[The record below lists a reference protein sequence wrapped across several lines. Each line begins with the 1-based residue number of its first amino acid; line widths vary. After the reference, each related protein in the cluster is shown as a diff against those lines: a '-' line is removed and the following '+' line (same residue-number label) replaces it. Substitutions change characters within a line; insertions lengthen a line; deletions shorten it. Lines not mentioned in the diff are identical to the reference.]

1 MVEHG
6 GTHRQL
12 DVLIVV
18 AIDERLYL
26 RQLLLAVLS
35 LKLLTHLSEAARA
48 GVLVVIGRHGDLEEL
63 VVAAVVDLLVQLGI
77 LCIALVGALDVGA
90 HLASQL
96 VLHTTLYL
104 DRLVSLLDRL
114 DHIALGHLLHLSLD
128 HHDILLR
135 RTDHQVDIGTIELV
149 ECRIDHPLT
158 IETDHSHLREHLV
171 KGDSADRH
179 SGRGCQPGQLVGK
192 LIGVTAEEDD
202 LHVDLAVVV
211 LGEEGT
217 QSAVDQSCNQ
227 DLMVRHTALTAG
239 KAPGEAPIGGE
250 LLLILY
256 LEGHKVYART
266 CLLGSDHRC
275 QEHGLAHAYNHG
287 AISLLGKLA
296 CLDRDLTTI
305 GQSDGLCD
313 YIHTF
318 TSFRAYAL
326 QARLS
331 KISAVPPRYRTKVKI
346 LSEKALILRK

>member
-1 MVEHG
+1 M
-6 GTHRQL
+6 
-12 DVLIVV
+12 
-18 AIDERLYL
+18 
-26 RQLLLAVLS
+26 
-35 LKLLTHLSEAARA
+35 
-48 GVLVVIGRHGDLEEL
+48 
-63 VVAAVVDLLVQLGI
+63 
-77 LCIALVGALDVGA
+77 
-90 HLASQL
+90 
-96 VLHTTLYL
+96 
-104 DRLVSLLDRL
+104 SLLDRL
-114 DHIALGHLLHLSLD
+114 DHIALGHLLHLTLD
-128 HHDILLR
+128 HHDVLLR

-149 ECRIDHPLT
+149 ECRIDHPLV
-158 IETDHSHLREHLV
+158 IKTDHSHLREHFV
-171 KGDSADRH
+171 KGNGADRH

-217 QSAVDQSCNQ
+217 QSAVDQSCDQ

-239 KAPGEAPIGGE
+239 KAPGEAAIGGE

-266 CLLGSDHRC
+266 CLLGSDHCR
-275 QEHGLAHAYNHG
+275 QEHSLAHAYNHG

-346 LSEKALILRK
+346 LSEKALILRKRLWAISRF